1 MARGIL
7 ALGIVMLG
15 LTSAFADRMNEQ
27 SFSQSVA
34 DTSFLICCASR
45 ANSTPIQ
52 KIQNIDELQWKTA
65 SMHTFEDWLMLPDDK
80 LLVGARLLLTVLLMA
95 LIVRLIKEP
104 GFAKTTK
111 DELHSTKARHQYLIE
126 HAQGFI
132 GSHDL
137 TGQITDV
144 NPAGARTLG
153 YTVDEMIGMSI
164 ADLLHPNAQDLFN
177 EYLTQ
182 SSEGV
187 STGIMHAITK
197 SGESSY
203 WQYSNVVYREMD
215 KEPVV
220 IITAQDVTD
229 KYAAERRL
237 REKERQL
244 DAIFKYSPA
253 EIYLKDRE
261 GRYERIS
268 RQFEK
273 TFNVTNEF
281 AKGKLPHDVH
291 YKSLADSTRQQDIEV
306 LKTGKVISRE
316 ELTFLDNDDERLHT
330 RLTIKF
336 PIFNHD
342 EKVTGLGAVVTD
354 ITEQRESQQLLGQ
367 AARIAHLGHW
377 RYDELAEK
385 FVMVSQELADIYGC
399 TAEEFLAY
407 SEERQYIDQF
417 VHPDDREYVNQS
429 YNEYKTNF
437 EYRIIRKDGVVRHVR
452 EQAELIYSD
461 AGDAPIHS
469 FGTLQD
475 ITDQKEIELQLIT
488 LKEAAEAA
496 NQAKSSFLA
505 NISHEIRT
513 PMTLIIGMSDLLKET
528 SPTPDQQ
535 RYLQS
540 IDHAGSHLLSIINS
554 ILDLSKIEAGELTLE
569 KINFNLR
576 EVIES
581 VVATN
586 QVSANNKDLKL
597 KFEISEE
604 LAMERVGD
612 YHRLEQVLLNLVDN
626 ALKFTA
632 QGQVII
638 HAEPGPNGAGGDAVK
653 FSVSDTGIGIPEDQ
667 HKHIFDAFTQ
677 QDASVTRQY
686 GGTGLGLSI
695 CQQLVV
701 LMGGKIWLES
711 APGEGSTFHFTVSL
725 PESGVTM
732 QVVKSAASSHIE
744 SKALN
749 VLVVE
754 DEVII
759 TALLKE
765 YLSGTDF
772 SLATAADGKQGV
784 EVFQLGKFDLVL
796 MDLQM
801 PIMDGYSAIKCIRS
815 WEKSNGR
822 IPVPIIALSAN
833 VTVEEI
839 EKCMAMGATAH
850 LGKPVRKAV
859 LLDKIQEVCSDETDD
874 DRYQSMD
881 CAV

>member
-1 MARGIL
+1 MTRGIL
-7 ALGIVMLG
+7 ALGIFLLG
-15 LTSAFADRMNEQ
+15 LNSALADRVNEQ
-27 SFSQSVA
+27 SSPLRVA
-34 DTSFLICCASR
+34 NAYPLICCASHDDT
-45 ANSTPIQ
+45 APIQ
-52 KIQNIDELQWKTA
+52 KIQNIDELRWKTA

-80 LLVGARLLLTVLLMA
+80 LLVGARLLLAALLVA

-111 DELHSTKARHQYLIE
+111 DELQSTKARHQYLIE
-126 HAQGFI
+126 HAQGLI

-137 TGQITDV
+137 TGRITNV
-144 NPAGARTLG
+144 NPAGAKSLG
-153 YTVDEMIGMSI
+153 YTVDEMVGMSI
-164 ADLLHPNAQDLFN
+164 ADLLHPGAQDRFSD
-177 EYLTQ
+177 YVRQ
-182 SSEGV
+182 SGNGV

-197 SGESSY
+197 SGQPRY
-203 WQYSNVVYREMD
+203 LRYSNVLFQEKDR
-215 KEPVV
+215 EPVV
-220 IITAQDVTD
+220 IVNAQDVTEQ
-229 KYAAERRL
+229 YAAERRL

-244 DAIFKYSPA
+244 DAIFKYSPS

-261 GRYERIS
+261 GRYERVS

-281 AKGKLPHDVH
+281 ARGKLPHDVH

-306 LKTGKVISRE
+306 LKTGKATSRE
-316 ELTFLDNDDERLHT
+316 DLTFLENDDERLHT

-336 PIFNHD
+336 PIFDHD
-342 EKVTGLGAVVTD
+342 DKVSGLGAVVTD

-377 RYDELAEK
+377 RYDELADR

-399 TAEEFLAY
+399 TTEEFLAY

-417 VHPDDREYVNQS
+417 VHPDDKEYVNQS
-429 YNEYKTNF
+429 YSEYKTNF
-437 EYRIIRKDGVVRHVR
+437 EYRIVRKDGVVRHVR

-475 ITDQKEIELQLIT
+475 ITDQKEIELQLIS

-528 SPTPDQQ
+528 STTPDQK

-554 ILDLSKIEAGELTLE
+554 ILDLSKIEAGELALE

-581 VVATN
+581 VVSSN

-597 KFEISEE
+597 KFEISEA

-626 ALKFTA
+626 ALKFTER
-632 QGQVII
+632 GQVII
-638 HAEPGPNGAGGDAVK
+638 NVEPGSNGAGREVVK
-653 FSVSDTGIGIPEDQ
+653 FAVSDTGIGIPEDE
-667 HKHIFDAFTQ
+667 HDHIFDAFTQ
-677 QDASVTRQY
+677 QDASFTRQY

-695 CQQLVV
+695 CQQLVA

-711 APGEGSTFHFTVSL
+711 TPGEGSTFHFTVSL

-732 QVVKSAASSHIE
+732 QVVRSAASSHIE
-744 SKALN
+744 SRALN
-749 VLVVE
+749 VLIVE

-772 SLATAADGKQGV
+772 SLTTAADGKQGV

-801 PIMDGYSAIKCIRS
+801 PIMDGYSAIKCIRN
-815 WEKSNGR
+815 WEESNGR
-822 IPVPIIALSAN
+822 TPVPIIALSAN

-859 LLDKIQEVCSDETDD
+859 LLDKIQEVCSEETDE